1 MDKIQELIKG
11 YKTYMV
17 LVVMMVFSILGQEGV
32 IEPGTADGWIEKLMF
47 LGGATL
53 TAKLNRFGGS
63 A

>member
-17 LVVMMVFSILGQEGV
+17 LVVMMVFSILGQDGRARSREGS
-32 IEPGTADGWIEKLMF
+32 IDGEML
-47 LGGATL
+47 
-53 TAKLNRFGGS
+53 S